1 MIDEHGWTQRDPISE
16 DELILLCVKNAPC
29 GTDRK
34 QVLALIKKYED
45 KLK

>member
-16 DELILLCVKNAPC
+16 DELILLCVKNAS
-29 GTDRK
+29 
-34 QVLALIKKYED
+34 LAQIENKYWPLIKKYED